1 MTHSDCESLLAELRA
16 AGVSLWLDGD
26 ALTVWPASKLT
37 PDQITA
43 LRAHKSAIIET
54 HRRRVADLLPS
65 NEVCEQWRRQYANTE
80 KGARQ

>member
-26 ALTVWPASKLT
+26 ALTVWPASRLT
-37 PDQITA
+37 PDQIAA
-43 LRAHKSAIIET
+43 LKAHKPDIIRW
-54 HRRRVADLLPS
+54 HRQRMVDLLPS
-65 NEVCEQWRRQYANTE
+65 AEVCDQWRARYANTA